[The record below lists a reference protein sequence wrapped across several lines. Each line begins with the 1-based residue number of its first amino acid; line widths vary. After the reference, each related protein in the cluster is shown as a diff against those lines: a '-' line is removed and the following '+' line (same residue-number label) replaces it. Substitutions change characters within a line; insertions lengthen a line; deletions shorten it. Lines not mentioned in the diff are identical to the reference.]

1 MNALKGFGYLQK
13 ALQTAMFSSI
23 ATRGSIMRPVPRS
36 EHISVKVTV
45 TVTVLFVSVSM
56 LRRNPNGGSLK
67 SGSPSVIGPVN
78 SNIHSLEVQLIKY
91 PNTLL
96 PFPYMVSSIYGN
108 L

>member
-1 MNALKGFGYLQK
+1 
-13 ALQTAMFSSI
+13 
-23 ATRGSIMRPVPRS
+23 MRPVPRS
-36 EHISVKVTV
+36 ENISVKVTV
-45 TVTVLFVSVSM
+45 TVLFVLFSV
-56 LRRNPNGGSLK
+56 LRRNSNGGGLK

-78 SNIHSLEVQLIKY
+78 SNIHALEVQLIKY